1 MSDVV
6 SLYSRPE
13 PTFPSKEGDPKHVIK
28 WREQIDQRLE
38 RLSELLSEGVTTK
51 NIARAA
57 RTLKVKPEVVRY
69 WLKEPQVIKDAAR
82 YATAAALSSQAELAK
97 QDSHAFQNLAKIAG
111 VLETGGPR
119 IQVNTAVDARTVGN
133 THSDRQ
139 FFQQYQNRVEAAQ
152 VEATDP

>member
-6 SLYSRPE
+6 SLYARPE
-13 PTFPSKEGDPKHVIK
+13 PSFPSKEGDPKHVMK

-57 RTLKVKPEVVRY
+57 RSLKVKPEVVRY
-69 WLKEPQVIKDAAR
+69 WIKEPQVIKDAAR

-97 QDSHAFQNLAKIAG
+97 ENAIAFQNLAKIAG
-111 VLETGGPR
+111 VLDTSPK

-133 THSDRQ
+133 TESDRR
-139 FFQQYQNRVEAAQ
+139 FFQQYQNRVEAAK
-152 VEATDP
+152 VEAADP